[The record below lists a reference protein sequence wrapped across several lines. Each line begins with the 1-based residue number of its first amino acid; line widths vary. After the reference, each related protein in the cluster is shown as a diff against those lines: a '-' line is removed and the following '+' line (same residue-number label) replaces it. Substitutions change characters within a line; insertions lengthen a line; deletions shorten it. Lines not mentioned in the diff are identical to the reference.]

1 MAYENKTIAGVTA
14 WKKTEE
20 EKKKPSE
27 LFINL
32 IYI

>member
-14 WKKTEE
+14 WKKKE

-27 LFINL
+27 LFISL